1 MRHMPEIKQKSNI
14 LYDCS
19 VKWCD
24 KKQMKKEELAKI
36 IISNDIQF
44 CSMNCYANWRSAN
57 E

>member
-1 MRHMPEIKQKSNI
+1 MRHMPEIKQESNI

-19 VKWCD
+19 FYWCN
-24 KKQMKKEELAKI
+24 KTRLKKEELQKI

-44 CSMNCYANWRSAN
+44 CSMNCYANWRSIN